1 MRAAYVTEF
10 GGPEAIGVGELPTP
24 EPRKTEVRIAVDAV
38 AVNPVDTF
46 IRAGAVRTEVPMP
59 FVVGRDVVG
68 RIDAVGAGVR
78 RLAVGQHVWCNSLG
92 HAGRQGPTA
101 EYAVAPAYRV
111 YPLPDGVDPVAAVAV
126 VHPAATA
133 WLALVRHARVR
144 PGEHVLVQG
153 AAGNVGRVLVELA
166 RLSGA
171 QVTATASDAD
181 ADEVLSLGAH
191 TVLDYTD
198 PGLVDRLV
206 DLNPEGYQG
215 CVDCSGRND
224 MDAAVRLLAKR
235 GRVVLLAARGDS
247 VPLPARKLY
256 VRDGSVLGFAIT
268 NASVTELADAAQWI
282 NARLE
287 AGGLPPRS
295 VERLPLADT
304 CEAHRHVEA
313 GVRGRLVIQPA
324 L

>member
-1 MRAAYVTEF
+1 MRAAYVTEP

-46 IRAGAVRTEVPMP
+46 IRAGAVRTELPMP
-59 FVVGRDVVG
+59 FIVGRDVVG

-78 RLAVGQHVWCNSLG
+78 SVVPGQRVWCNSLG

-111 YPLPDGVDPVAAVAV
+111 YPLPDGVDPVTAVAV

-133 WLALVRHARVR
+133 WLALVRHAQLR

-153 AAGNVGRVLVELA
+153 AAGNVGRALVELA
-166 RLSGA
+166 RISGA
-171 QVTATASDAD
+171 QVIATASHAD
-181 ADEVLSLGAH
+181 ADDVYARGAH
-191 TVLDYTD
+191 IVIDYAD
-198 PGLVDRLV
+198 RELADRLV
-206 DLNPEGYQG
+206 DLNPEGYQV
-215 CVDCSGRND
+215 CVDCSGHND
-224 MDAAVRLLAKR
+224 MDMATRLLAKR
-235 GRVVLLAARGDS
+235 GRVVLLSARGDS
-247 VPLPARKLY
+247 VSLPARQLY
-256 VRDGSVLGFAIT
+256 VRDGSLLGFAIT
-268 NASVTELADAAQWI
+268 NASVTELTHAAQWI

-295 VERLPLADT
+295 VERLPLDATGD
-304 CEAHRHVEA
+304 AHRRVEA
-313 GVRGRLVIQPA
+313 GVRGRLVIRPRE
-324 L
+324 